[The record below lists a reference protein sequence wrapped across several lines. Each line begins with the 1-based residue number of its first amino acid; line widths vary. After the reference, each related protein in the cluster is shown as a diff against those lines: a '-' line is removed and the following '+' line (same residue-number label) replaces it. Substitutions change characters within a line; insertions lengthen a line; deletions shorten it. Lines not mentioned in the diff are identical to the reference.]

1 MKESHDQ
8 LNDTVKIFETMI
20 NSSQESLSVIEVL
33 KQELSN
39 IVEIKETLQAS
50 MERLESI
57 SESSAETTTEI
68 SMSTEEQVSGVE
80 NILQSLEKVQESIG
94 QLGGV
99 LED

>member
-1 MKESHDQ
+1 
-8 LNDTVKIFETMI
+8 
-20 NSSQESLSVIEVL
+20 
-33 KQELSN
+33 
-39 IVEIKETLQAS
+39 